1 MAEDENAEA
10 SVADALAD
18 GETGGGKGIL
28 LRLLV
33 PVGVVVFAAGAG
45 YLTLRLTG
53 TQTSPTPAAAGQQP
67 STDGEESPAFAKGQG
82 GKDEYI
88 YYDLQPIIVNLNEPR
103 LARYIRATLTLVIR
117 KEDHETAAKTI
128 EEKLPALRG
137 WLILYLSDCSL
148 EEVRGAGNLNRILR
162 DIQDSLNDRLW
173 PNGRPLIA
181 RVEYKEWAVQ

>member
-18 GETGGGKGIL
+18 GETGQEGKGIL

-33 PVGVVVFAAGAG
+33 PVGIVVLSAGAG
-45 YLTLRLTG
+45 YLVTRLTSA
-53 TQTSPTPAAAGQQP
+53 QTSASPSQAAA
-67 STDGEESPAFAKGQG
+67 GEESPAPAKGQD
-82 GKDEYI
+82 GKDEYT
-88 YYDLQPIIVNLNEPR
+88 YYDLAPIIVNLNEPR

-117 KEDHETAAKTI
+117 KDDYETAAETI

-148 EEVRGAGNLNRILR
+148 AEVRGAANLNRILR

-173 PNGRPLIA
+173 PNDRPLIV

>member
-28 LRLLV
+28 LRLLM
-33 PVGVVVFAAGAG
+33 PVGIVVLSAGAG
-45 YLTLRLTG
+45 YLATRFAG
-53 TQTSPTPAAAGQQP
+53 ARASTSPSQAAAGQ
-67 STDGEESPAFAKGQG
+67 ESPAPAKGQDSN
-82 GKDEYI
+82 DEYT
-88 YYDLQPIIVNLNEPR
+88 YFDLQPIIVNLNEPR

-117 KEDHETAAKTI
+117 KDDYKTAANTI

-148 EEVRGAGNLNRILR
+148 AEVRGAANLNRILR

-173 PNGRPLIA
+173 PNDRPLIA

>member
-10 SVADALAD
+10 SVADTLAD
-18 GETGGGKGIL
+18 GETGGGKGNL

-33 PVGVVVFAAGAG
+33 PVGIVVLSAGAG
-45 YLTLRLTG
+45 YLVTRLTG
-53 TQTSPTPAAAGQQP
+53 AQTPPTPAAAGQQLP
-67 STDGEESPAFAKGQG
+67 TAGEESPASAKGQDD
-82 GKDEYI
+82 KDEYT

-117 KEDHETAAKTI
+117 KDDHKTAVETI

-148 EEVRGAGNLNRILR
+148 AEVRGAGNLNRILR

-173 PNGRPLIA
+173 LNGRPLIA